1 MNMPFIGEHNVQ
13 NALAAIAV
21 GAAFGVKLN
30 NSAKALM
37 TAKLTGSRQ
46 EIVHIGTMTVIN
58 DAYNASPASMEAAL
72 KTLHE
77 AKKAAHGART
87 IAVLAD
93 MLELGDISFDSHRRV
108 GQFAVREKT
117 DMVIA
122 YGDEAKAIAAAVEA
136 LGGKAYWCAGRDEAA
151 KLLDSL
157 LQSHDIVLLKGSHS
171 MQVDSLLELVLKN
184 KQL

>member
-1 MNMPFIGEHNVQ
+1 MP
-13 NALAAIAV
+13 ALLQW
-21 GAAFGVKLN
+21 KQ
-30 NSAKALM
+30 
-37 TAKLTGSRQ
+37 R
-46 EIVHIGTMTVIN
+46 
-58 DAYNASPASMEAAL
+58 L

-171 MQVDSLLELVLKN
+171 MQVDSLLELVLKIN
-184 KQL
+184 SYSYKVWRLIENGLQPLGSIGDIFCDLRSQWTCADTAAS

>member
-1 MNMPFIGEHNVQ
+1 MVFWFSRSLELSAFLSIVIFSLGLVGPIMSVFTFTDDLAVLGTNVEEISQLLNAEELDHKDTPVNLADTSIGLDHVSFSYDGEN
-13 NALAAIAV
+13 
-21 GAAFGVKLN
+21 
-30 NSAKALM
+30 
-37 TAKLTGSRQ
+37 
-46 EIVHIGTMTVIN
+46 E
-58 DAYNASPASMEAAL
+58 
-72 KTLHE
+72 
-77 AKKAAHGART
+77 
-87 IAVLAD
+87 VLAD

>member
-1 MNMPFIGEHNVQ
+1 
-13 NALAAIAV
+13 
-21 GAAFGVKLN
+21 
-30 NSAKALM
+30 
-37 TAKLTGSRQ
+37 
-46 EIVHIGTMTVIN
+46 
-58 DAYNASPASMEAAL
+58 
-72 KTLHE
+72 
-77 AKKAAHGART
+77 
-87 IAVLAD
+87 

-136 LGGKAYWCAGRDEAA
+136 LGGKAYGVLAEMKRPSFW
-151 KLLDSL
+151 DSL

>member
-1 MNMPFIGEHNVQ
+1 M
-13 NALAAIAV
+13 
-21 GAAFGVKLN
+21 
-30 NSAKALM
+30 
-37 TAKLTGSRQ
+37 
-46 EIVHIGTMTVIN
+46 
-58 DAYNASPASMEAAL
+58 
-72 KTLHE
+72 
-77 AKKAAHGART
+77 
-87 IAVLAD
+87 LAD